1 MTVGVSFLGYPRPR
15 GVPGIRNHVAIL
27 SVMDNVNPVTRG
39 IAHNVAGTLPITML
53 FGRGQYGY
61 DREVT
66 YRTLA
71 GLGANPNIAA
81 VLVVGLESTSA
92 DEVVARLEESGKPC
106 DCIVVA
112 EMGGTIRALEEG
124 TRKAQRLVIEASRLR
139 RREYPLSQLRMGL
152 ECGGSDTT
160 SGLAANPLMGRVAD
174 TLIDHGGTAIISET
188 WEFVGA
194 EHLFAE
200 RAQDPDVKREFLDRI
215 RSAEH
220 NALSRGLDVRG
231 TNPSPDN
238 IRGGLSTIEEKSL
251 GAMAKAGS
259 RPLVGVLDYGEPP
272 HLSGLHYMDTPAA
285 AVESMTGLSAGGCQ
299 VLLFATGVGNTIDCT
314 TTPTIKI
321 TANRNTA
328 VALADNIDFDASAL
342 LDSQEVRMDAMAD
355 QLLEFVADVASGTL
369 TKGEVLKQQE
379 LAISRFQPST

>member
-1 MTVGVSFLGYPRPR
+1 MNATDSFWGYPRPR
-15 GVPGIRNHVAIL
+15 GGPGIRNHVAIL
-27 SVMDNVNPVTRG
+27 SVMDNVNPVTRA
-39 IAHNVAGTLPITML
+39 IAQNVAATLAITTL

-71 GLGANPNIAA
+71 GLAANPNIAA
-81 VLVVGLESTSA
+81 VLVVGLESSSA
-92 DEVVARLEESGKPC
+92 EEVVARLAASGKPC
-106 DCIVVA
+106 EFIVVA
-112 EMGGTIRALEEG
+112 ETGGTIRALEDG
-124 TRKAQRLVIEASRLR
+124 TRKAQRLVIDASRLR
-139 RREYPLSQLRMGL
+139 RQEYPLSQLRVGL

-160 SGLAANPLMGRVAD
+160 SGLGANPLMGHVAD
-174 TLIDHGGTAIISET
+174 TLIDLGGTAIISET
-188 WEFVGA
+188 WEFLGA

-200 RAQDPDVKREFLDRI
+200 RAQDPDVKREFLERI
-215 RSAEH
+215 RTAEA

-272 HLSGLHYMDTPAA
+272 TRSGLHYMDTPAA

-299 VLLFATGVGNTIDCT
+299 LLLFGTGVGNTIDCT

-328 VALADNIDFDASAL
+328 VSLADNIDFDASTL
-342 LDSQEVRMDAMAD
+342 LDSEDAEMGAMTES
-355 QLLEFVADVASGTL
+355 LLAFVADVASGTL